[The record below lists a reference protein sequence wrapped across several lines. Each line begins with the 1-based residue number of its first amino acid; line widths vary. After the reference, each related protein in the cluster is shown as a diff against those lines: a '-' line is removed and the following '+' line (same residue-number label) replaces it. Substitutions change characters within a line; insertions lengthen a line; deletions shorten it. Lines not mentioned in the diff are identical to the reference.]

1 MLCLRLRLSR
11 LFCHAFTVQDAL
23 ELIDL
28 LDIGAL
34 EDWEL
39 EEREDVN
46 PTLARLLGNPEFRQ
60 HFRSYRLLIDM
71 GVSKREAEQRLYN
84 SWA

>member
-1 MLCLRLRLSR
+1 M
-11 LFCHAFTVQDAL
+11 QDAL

-28 LDIGAL
+28 LDLGAL

-39 EEREDVN
+39 AEREDVN

-71 GVSKREAEQRLYN
+71 GVSKRDTERRVCKSQA
-84 SWA
+84 